1 MLVFSLELVF
11 QRFPVKK
18 SYLDLYWNLTAKIAI
33 EMYTQSLIST
43 SGKRNP
49 HVSRKFLF
57 LSSFIHWL
65 YQTKLQRTTVQ
76 MQYLYIHTNDML
88 RKVMDSA
95 RNLLVSQIY
104 LPKKK
109 ERKKEKNRTRNRQH
123 EGKMVEMEDTT
134 RDILMKIRGKRSLPS
149 FRSVAGSVAARLRF
163 LRAGGPR

>member
-1 MLVFSLELVF
+1 MPVFSPTLVF

-57 LSSFIHWL
+57 LSSFIHWRVVKNQLTTL

-88 RKVMDSA
+88 RKVIDSA
-95 RNLLVSQIY
+95 RNLFVSQIY

-109 ERKKEKNRTRNRQH
+109 ERKKEKKAELEIVSTREKWWKWNTGR
-123 EGKMVEMEDTT
+123 E
-134 RDILMKIRGKRSLPS
+134 IS
-149 FRSVAGSVAARLRF
+149 
-163 LRAGGPR
+163 

>member
-1 MLVFSLELVF
+1 
-11 QRFPVKK
+11 
-18 SYLDLYWNLTAKIAI
+18 
-33 EMYTQSLIST
+33 
-43 SGKRNP
+43 
-49 HVSRKFLF
+49 
-57 LSSFIHWL
+57 
-65 YQTKLQRTTVQ
+65 

-88 RKVMDSA
+88 RKVIDSA

>member
-1 MLVFSLELVF
+1 MPVFSPTLVF

-18 SYLDLYWNLTAKIAI
+18 SYLDLYWNLTAKIAS

-57 LSSFIHWL
+57 LSSFIHWRVVKNQLTTL

-88 RKVMDSA
+88 RKVIDSA
-95 RNLLVSQIY
+95 RNLFVSQIY

-109 ERKKEKNRTRNRQH
+109 ERKKEKKAELEIVSTREKWWKWNTGR
-123 EGKMVEMEDTT
+123 E
-134 RDILMKIRGKRSLPS
+134 IS
-149 FRSVAGSVAARLRF
+149 
-163 LRAGGPR
+163 

>member
-1 MLVFSLELVF
+1 MNRWKWISVVQMRLLINRAGRLNESQVQLMINYSKIRCLFSQLVF

-88 RKVMDSA
+88 RKVIDSA

-109 ERKKEKNRTRNRQH
+109 KRKKEKNRIVSMKEKWWKWKTRR
-123 EGKMVEMEDTT
+123 E
-134 RDILMKIRGKRSLPS
+134 IS
-149 FRSVAGSVAARLRF
+149 
-163 LRAGGPR
+163 